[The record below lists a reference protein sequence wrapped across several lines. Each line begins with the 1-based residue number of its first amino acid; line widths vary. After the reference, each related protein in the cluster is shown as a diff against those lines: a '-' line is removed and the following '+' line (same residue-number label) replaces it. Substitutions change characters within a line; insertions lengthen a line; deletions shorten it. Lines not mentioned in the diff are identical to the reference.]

1 MTNERTVYDRIFESV
16 FLMAWRHAEHH
27 AVPIDDTSG
36 RQPTANEIRHVAKY
50 AAMMAGMAE
59 VEARMARDL
68 DPFKDALVELKA
80 AAGDILISFN
90 SDTECRIP
98 GHQVERLFRAVH
110 GQDAKLPWDLTNTQE
125 KGHE

>member
-16 FLMAWRHAEHH
+16 FLMAWRHAEHR

-36 RQPTANEIRHVAKY
+36 RQPTANEIRNVAKY

-59 VEARMARDL
+59 AEARVAREL
-68 DPFKDALVELKA
+68 NPFEESLVELKA

-98 GHQVERLFRAVH
+98 HHQVERLFKAVY
-110 GQDAKLPWDLTNTQE
+110 GKDAKTPWDDE
-125 KGHE
+125 KQKP